1 TPPTA
6 LSCRK
11 AHSRHALIVACE
23 SERLAEPNAAFLAN
37 GQRRHPANTAETC
50 RHDLFGGR
58 SRWRAFP
65 DDGAR
70 RGAVA
75 RRQDC
80 IGGVPA
86 RSVTRAAALHA
97 RLKARATSAGPR
109 HVHTGYNHPL

>member
-1 TPPTA
+1 MVSDATRRTPP
-6 LSCRK
+6 R
-11 AHSRHALIVACE
+11 LIVMIYSVE
-23 SERLAEPNAAFLAN
+23 EAE
-37 GQRRHPANTAETC
+37 
-50 RHDLFGGR
+50 
-58 SRWRAFP
+58 WRAFP

-97 RLKARATSAGPR
+97 RL
-109 HVHTGYNHPL
+109 

>member
-1 TPPTA
+1 MIY
-6 LSCRK
+6 S
-11 AHSRHALIVACE
+11 VE
-23 SERLAEPNAAFLAN
+23 EAE
-37 GQRRHPANTAETC
+37 
-50 RHDLFGGR
+50 
-58 SRWRAFP
+58 WRAFP

-97 RLKARATSAGPR
+97 RL
-109 HVHTGYNHPL
+109 